1 MTEQLD
7 EPHARKGAKF
17 RIVHC
22 FRSPVGGI
30 FRHVRDLAEAQAA
43 EGHSVGIVCDSST
56 GGARE
61 EELIQALLPHLELG
75 LHRTPM
81 QRQVSPSDLLAFL
94 RLFRRIRALDPD
106 IIHTHGAKGGV
117 YGRGIGTLLRVF
129 GSSVA
134 RIYCPH
140 GGSLHYDSGTRSGR
154 LFFRIEH
161 FLETMTDALVFVSHY
176 EAQAYAQKVGAPRK
190 PWRIVPNGIR
200 EEEFEPVVAVPNPAD
215 FLYIGMMRDLKGT
228 DVFIHA
234 LARLRDRRGVA
245 PSAEIVGDGP
255 DKESYE
261 ALVRRL
267 GLEATT
273 RFHPAMAT
281 RTAFGMARM
290 VVVPSR
296 AESMPYVVLEA
307 AAAARPIIAT
317 RVGGIPEIFASEQ
330 GRLVAPGDAGALA
343 DAMGDLLD
351 DPARAAEEALRL
363 QHLVHPRFSIRHMTN
378 VVGALYRDCREDG
391 VEPIHKPRPIL

>member
-1 MTEQLD
+1 MTEQPD
-7 EPHARKGAKF
+7 DSHARGGAKL

-43 EGHSVGIVCDSST
+43 EGHCVGIVCDSST

-81 QRQVSPSDLLAFL
+81 KRHVSPSDILAFL
-94 RLFRRIRALDPD
+94 RLFRRIKALNPD
-106 IIHTHGAKGGV
+106 ILHTHGAKGGV

-140 GGSLHYDSGTRSGR
+140 GGSLHYDAATRSGR
-154 LFFRIEH
+154 LFFRIERL
-161 FLETMTDALVFVSHY
+161 LETMTDALVFVSDY
-176 EAQAYAQKVGAPRK
+176 EARAYGEKVGPPRK

-200 EEEFEPVVAVPNPAD
+200 EEEFEPVVTRPEAAD

-228 DVFIHA
+228 DVFIDA
-234 LARLRDRRGVA
+234 LARLRDWRGIA
-245 PSAEIVGDGP
+245 PTAEIVGDGP
-255 DKESYE
+255 EKARYQ
-261 ALVRRL
+261 ARVQRL

-281 RTAFGMARM
+281 RTAFGMARI

-307 AAAARPIIAT
+307 AAAARPLVAT
-317 RVGGIPEIFASEQ
+317 RVGGIPEIFAAEQ
-330 GRLVAPGDAGALA
+330 HRLVAPGDIAGLA
-343 DAMGDLLD
+343 EAMGALLD
-351 DPARAAEEALRL
+351 DQCRAKAEAERLREI
-363 QHLVHPRFSIRHMTN
+363 VHPRFSIQHMTA
-378 VVGALYRDCREDG
+378 VVGALYGDCR
-391 VEPIHKPRPIL
+391 PRHPEASGSRRPRL

>member
-1 MTEQLD
+1 MTEQPD
-7 EPHARKGAKF
+7 DSHAREGAKL

-81 QRQVSPSDLLAFL
+81 KRQVSPSDLLAFL
-94 RLFRRIRALDPD
+94 RLFRRIKALDPD
-106 IIHTHGAKGGV
+106 ILHTHGAKGGV

-140 GGSLHYDSGTRSGR
+140 GGSLHYDAATRSGR

-161 FLETMTDALVFVSHY
+161 WLETMTDALVFVSEY
-176 EAQAYAQKVGAPRK
+176 EARTYSQKVGPPRK

-200 EEEFEPVVAVPNPAD
+200 EEEFEPVATRPDAAD

-228 DVFIHA
+228 DVFIDA
-234 LARLRDRRGVA
+234 LARLRDRRGIA
-245 PSAEIVGDGP
+245 PTAEIVGDGP
-255 DKESYE
+255 DKARYE
-261 ALVRRL
+261 AQVRRL
-267 GLEATT
+267 GLESTT

-281 RTAFGMARM
+281 RTAFGMARI

-317 RVGGIPEIFASEQ
+317 RVGGIPEIFAAEQ
-330 GRLVAPGDAGALA
+330 QRLVAPGDVAALA
-343 DAMGDLLD
+343 EAMDNLLD
-351 DPARAAEEALRL
+351 EPSRATAEAQRLREI
-363 QHLVHPRFSIRHMTN
+363 VHPRFSIQHMTD
-378 VVGALYRDCREDG
+378 VVSALYGDCRRRQS
-391 VEPIHKPRPIL
+391 EPSGSRRPLF

>member
-1 MTEQLD
+1 MTKQPND
-7 EPHARKGAKF
+7 SHAHAGARL

-22 FRSPVGGI
+22 FRSPVGGV

-81 QRQVSPSDLLAFL
+81 QRQVSPSDLMAFL
-94 RLFRRIRALDPD
+94 RLFRRIKALNPD
-106 IIHTHGAKGGV
+106 ILHTHGAKGGV
-117 YGRGIGTLLRVF
+117 YGRSIGTLLRVF

-140 GGSLHYDSGTRSGR
+140 GGSLHYDAQTRSGR
-154 LFFRIEH
+154 MFFRIEH
-161 FLETMTDALVFVSHY
+161 LLEQMTDALIFVSDY
-176 EAQAYAQKVGAPRK
+176 EAKAYSQKVGAPKK

-200 EEEFEPVVAVPNPAD
+200 EEEFEPVITVPDAAD

-228 DVFIHA
+228 DVFIDA
-234 LARLRDRRGVA
+234 LARLRDKRGVA
-245 PSAEIVGDGP
+245 PRAEIVGDGP
-255 DKESYE
+255 DKERYQ
-261 ALVRRL
+261 AQIRHL
-267 GLEATT
+267 GLEAST

-281 RTAFGMARM
+281 RTAFGLARV

-317 RVGGIPEIFASEQ
+317 RVGGIPEIFASEEV
-330 GRLVAPGDAGALA
+330 RLVAPSDVGALA
-343 DAMGDLLD
+343 EAMGLALD
-351 DPARAAEEALRL
+351 DPERAREDAARLRDI
-363 QHLVHPRFSIRHMTN
+363 VRPRFSVQHMTD
-378 VVGALYRDCREDG
+378 VVGALYRNCKD
-391 VEPIHKPRPIL
+391 EPVGTAGSRQPLF